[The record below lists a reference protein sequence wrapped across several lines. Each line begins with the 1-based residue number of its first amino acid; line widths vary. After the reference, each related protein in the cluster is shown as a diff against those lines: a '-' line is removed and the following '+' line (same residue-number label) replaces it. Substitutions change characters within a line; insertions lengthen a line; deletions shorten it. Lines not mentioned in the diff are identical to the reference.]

1 MKLIK
6 FAFRFILCG
15 LVFSSFNAFS
25 SGTSS
30 VTTTLQ
36 IATITGNTAASSQ
49 LLLYTVANTSSFNCA
64 NNSTNT
70 TGSPN
75 TPGVQRRFDFSAMS
89 LPNPMI
95 FVLSFTDGTSM
106 NVGMGGTSGA
116 INAVFYTGY
125 TAGSSQYCYSA
136 YSNGCSGSISYM
148 ASAASPWGVASYS
161 GTTYIVI
168 SKPIGKVVS
177 GLSLYQPYAVCTG
190 VTTVGSD
197 VTNLITYVGNVSTS
211 SCTGCF
217 PAPTTCNISS
227 VAIALASTTT
237 AVASK
242 TTLGTAFGT
251 AASGTA
257 SITCSAAPISPQM
270 TITGTSDPYDT
281 GNTLGLFKN
290 AGTATGV
297 TGQIKVNIGGVV
309 SNLKF
314 NTAYAMPVSGTSSA
328 AIFTAQYFKT
338 GSTYSAGTVSSGP
351 MAITLTYQ

>member
-1 MKLIK
+1 MIANRYILG
-6 FAFRFILCG
+6 FI
-15 LVFSSFNAFS
+15 FSILALSSTSVFS

-36 IATITGNTAASSQ
+36 IATINGNTAASSQ
-49 LLLYTVANTSSFNCA
+49 LQLQTIANTSSFNCA

-75 TPGVQRRFDFSAMS
+75 TPGVLRRFDFSAMS

-95 FVLSFTDGTSM
+95 FVLSFTDGTSI
-106 NVGMGGTSGA
+106 NVGMGSTSGW
-116 INAVFYTGY
+116 INAVFYTGV
-125 TAGSSQYCYSA
+125 TAGSDQYCYS
-136 YSNGCSGSISYM
+136 STSGGCSGSISYM
-148 ASAASPWGVASYS
+148 ASAASPWGVASYA
-161 GTTYIVI
+161 GTTYFVI

-177 GLSLYQPYAVCTG
+177 GLSLYQPYAVCKG

-217 PAPTTCNISS
+217 PAPTTCNVSAVSIGL
-227 VAIALASTTT
+227 VSTTT
-237 AVASK
+237 AAISK
-242 TTLGTAFGT
+242 TAVGTAFGT
-251 AASGTA
+251 PVSGTA
-257 SITCSAAPISPQM
+257 SVTCSAAPISPQI
-270 TITGTSDPYDT
+270 TVTGTSDPYDT

-297 TGQIKVNIGGVV
+297 TGQVTVNIGGVV

-314 NTAYAMPVSGTSSA
+314 NSPYTLPVSGVNSA
-328 AIFTAQYFKT
+328 ASFTAQYFKT